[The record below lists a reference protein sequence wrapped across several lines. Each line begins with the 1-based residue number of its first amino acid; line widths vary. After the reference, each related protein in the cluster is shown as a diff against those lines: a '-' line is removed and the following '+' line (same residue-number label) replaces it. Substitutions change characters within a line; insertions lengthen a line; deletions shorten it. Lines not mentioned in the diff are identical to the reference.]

1 MVLAWVV
8 LKLSVAN
15 YDRLMINLVLKHAQ
29 HRIVIHSCGEVNVLW
44 KPILR
49 LVHVI

>member
-8 LKLSVAN
+8 LKLSVAD
-15 YDRLMINLVLKHAQ
+15 YDRLMGKLVLKHAQ
-29 HRIVIHSCGEVNVLW
+29 HRVVIHSCGEVNVLRE
-44 KPILR
+44 PILR

>member
-1 MVLAWVV
+1 MVFAWVV

-15 YDRLMINLVLKHAQ
+15 YDCLMVVLVLKHAQ
-29 HRIVIHSCGEVNVLW
+29 HRIVIHRRREVNVLW